1 MLARIS
7 GWSYRRRWLTLLLW
21 VIAMVGFNAAAGAAG
36 TAFQNSFSLPGT
48 ESNDAFAILAQ
59 SDPSRAG
66 DSADLVFK
74 VQQGVDQPAVQARME
89 QLFADV
95 ATVPTVT
102 EVQDPYIAA
111 EQGRRAQQ
119 ISQDGTIAF
128 ARVQYSEQA
137 GDVAVENVDKVK
149 NLAAEAQTDLR
160 AQDPSA
166 QIEVGGFVVQATEQ
180 SQPGLVELIGLV
192 AAMIILLITFGS
204 VLAMGLPLVVALFG
218 IGVGL
223 AQLTLLTHV
232 LNTPEFAPQ
241 LASMIGIG
249 VGIDYAL
256 FIVTRYRHEL
266 HEGATPARANTVAMN
281 TAGRA
286 VLFAGITVVISM
298 LGLLLMGF
306 EFIQGVAVGA
316 ACVVLMTMLSSVTLL
331 PALLGFA
338 GTNIDKWHVP
348 FFSKRES
355 GGEGSW
361 WYRWSRVVQKHAGF
375 TAAAS
380 LVVLLVLAAPFLS
393 MRLGVSDAG
402 NNPESFG
409 TRRAYDLLAEGF
421 GPGFNGPFIL
431 TARINGAGDLQ
442 ALGELSN
449 TLATTPDVATVSPP
463 IPNADQSVAV
473 IYLNPQSS
481 PQDEATDQL
490 LDNIRH
496 NVIPETMS
504 GTGVAVKVGGLTAVM
519 DDFSKQVAARLPIF
533 FLVVIGLSFL
543 LLTVVFR
550 SVLVPLKAAIMN
562 LLSIGAAYGV
572 IVAIFQWGWGADLI
586 GIGREGPIESWVP
599 IMLFA
604 ILFGLSMDYE
614 VFLLSRIREDYAAHG
629 DNALAVANGLARTA
643 RVITAAAAI
652 MITVFLAFAFGG
664 DVRALKLFAIGLA
677 VAVFVDATIVR
688 MVLVPSTMELL
699 GKANWW
705 MPHWLDR
712 ILPKISIEHEPT
724 DVDLTATEE
733 REPAGVS

>member
-1 MLARIS
+1 
-7 GWSYRRRWLTLLLW
+7 
-21 VIAMVGFNAAAGAAG
+21 
-36 TAFQNSFSLPGT
+36 
-48 ESNDAFAILAQ
+48 
-59 SDPSRAG
+59 
-66 DSADLVFK
+66 
-74 VQQGVDQPAVQARME
+74 
-89 QLFADV
+89 
-95 ATVPTVT
+95 
-102 EVQDPYIAA
+102 
-111 EQGRRAQQ
+111 
-119 ISQDGTIAF
+119 
-128 ARVQYSEQA
+128 
-137 GDVAVENVDKVK
+137 
-149 NLAAEAQTDLR
+149 
-160 AQDPSA
+160 
-166 QIEVGGFVVQATEQ
+166 
-180 SQPGLVELIGLV
+180 
-192 AAMIILLITFGS
+192 
-204 VLAMGLPLVVALFG
+204 
-218 IGVGL
+218 
-223 AQLTLLTHV
+223 
-232 LNTPEFAPQ
+232 
-241 LASMIGIG
+241 
-249 VGIDYAL
+249 
-256 FIVTRYRHEL
+256 
-266 HEGATPARANTVAMN
+266 
-281 TAGRA
+281 
-286 VLFAGITVVISM
+286 VISM

-306 EFIQGVAVGA
+306 EFIEGVAVGA

-361 WYRWSRVVQKHAGF
+361 WYRWSRVVQKHAVF
-375 TAAAS
+375 TALGS
-380 LVVLLVLAAPFLS
+380 LVVLLVLAVPFLS

-431 TARINGAGDLQ
+431 TARINTPDDLQ

-449 TLATTPDVATVSPP
+449 TLAGTANVATVSPP
-463 IPNADQSVAV
+463 IPNADQTVAV
-473 IYLNPQSS
+473 IYLNPLSS

-504 GTGVAVKVGGLTAVM
+504 GTDVAVKVGGLTAVM
-519 DDFSKQVAARLPIF
+519 DDFSQQVADRLPIF

-543 LLTVVFR
+543 LLMVVFR
-550 SVLVPLKAAIMN
+550 SIFVPLKAAIMN
-562 LLSIGAAYGV
+562 LLSIAAAYGV

-586 GIGREGPIESWVP
+586 NIGRPGPIESWVP

-614 VFLLSRIREDYAAHG
+614 VFLLSRIREDYAEHG

-652 MITVFLAFAFGG
+652 MITVFLTFAFGG
-664 DVRALKLFAIGLA
+664 DVRSLKLFAIGLA

-705 MPHWLDR
+705 MPAWLGKA
-712 ILPKISIEHEPT
+712 LPKVSIEHEP
-724 DVDLTATEE
+724 DLDLTTEE
-733 REPAGVS
+733 REPASVS

>member
-7 GWSYRRRWLTLLLW
+7 GWSYRRRWLTLILW
-21 VIAMVGFNAAAGAAG
+21 VIAMVAFNAVAGAAG
-36 TAFQNSFSLPGT
+36 TAFENSFSLPGT
-48 ESNDAFAILAQ
+48 ESNEAFTILKE
-59 SDPSRAG
+59 SDPGRAG

-74 VQQGVDQPAVQARME
+74 VQDGVDQPAVQARME

-102 EVQDPYIAA
+102 EVQDPYTAT
-111 EQGRRAQQ
+111 QLGPGAQQ

-128 ARVQYSEQA
+128 ARVQYADQA
-137 GDVAVENVDKVK
+137 GDVAVDNVQEVK
-149 NLAAEAQTDLR
+149 DLAAGAQSDLR

-166 QIEVGGFVVQATEQ
+166 QVEVGGFVVSATEQ
-180 SQPGLVELIGLV
+180 SQPGLVELIGLI

-266 HEGATPARANTVAMN
+266 HEGATPAAANRVAMN

-306 EFIQGVAVGA
+306 EFIEGVAVGA

-331 PALLGFA
+331 PALLGFS

-348 FFSKRES
+348 LFSKRES

-361 WYRWSRVVQKHAGF
+361 WYRWSRVVQKHAVV
-375 TAAAS
+375 TAVAS
-380 LVVLLVLAAPFLS
+380 LVLLLVLAAPFLS

-431 TARINGAGDLQ
+431 TARIDAAADLQ
-442 ALGELSN
+442 SLGQLSDAL
-449 TLATTPDVATVSPP
+449 AATPDVATVSPP
-463 IPNADQSVAV
+463 IPNPDQTVAV
-473 IYLNPQSS
+473 IYLNPQSA

-490 LDNIRH
+490 LDNVRN
-496 NVIPETMS
+496 NVIPVTMD
-504 GTGVAVKVGGLTAVM
+504 GTGVDVKVGGLTAVM
-519 DDFSKQVAARLPIF
+519 DDFTKQVAARLPIF
-533 FLVVIGLSFL
+533 FLVVIGLSFV

-572 IVAIFQWGWGADLI
+572 IVAIFQWGWGADVI

-614 VFLLSRIREDYAAHG
+614 VFLLSRIREDYSVHG

-705 MPHWLDR
+705 MPGWLDR

-724 DVDLTATEE
+724 VDLTDRDE
-733 REPAGVS
+733 REPARVG

>member
-7 GWSYRRRWLTLLLW
+7 GWSYRRRWLTLILW
-21 VIAMVGFNAAAGAAG
+21 VVALIGFNAVAGAVG
-36 TAFQNSFSLPGT
+36 TAFENSFSLPGT
-48 ESNDAFAILAQ
+48 ESNDAFTILRE
-59 SDPSRAG
+59 SDPGRAG
-66 DSADLVFK
+66 DSADVVFK
-74 VQQGVDQPAVQARME
+74 VHEGVNQPAVQARMQE
-89 QLFADV
+89 LFAEV

-102 EVQDPYIAA
+102 GVQDPYSAA
-111 EQGRRAQQ
+111 QLGPGAQQ

-128 ARVQYSEQA
+128 ARVQYSGQA

-149 NLAAEAQTDLR
+149 DLAAGAQTDLR

-166 QIEVGGFVVQATEQ
+166 QVEVGGFVVSATEQ
-180 SQPGLVELIGLV
+180 SQPGLVELVGLV

-204 VLAMGLPLVVALFG
+204 VLAMGLPLVVAIFG

-232 LNTPEFAPQ
+232 LNTPQFAPQ

-266 HEGATPARANTVAMN
+266 HEGATPVRANTVAMN

-286 VLFAGITVVISM
+286 VLFAGIIVVISM

-306 EFIQGVAVGA
+306 EFIEGVAVGA

-361 WYRWSRVVQKHAGF
+361 WYRWSRVVQKHAVV
-375 TAAAS
+375 TAVAS
-380 LVVLLVLAAPFLS
+380 LVVLLVLAVPFLS

-431 TARINGAGDLQ
+431 TARINSPDDLP

-449 TLATTPDVATVSPP
+449 TLAGTPNVATVSPP
-463 IPNADQSVAV
+463 IPNADQTVAV
-473 IYLNPQSS
+473 IYLNPVSS

-504 GTGVAVKVGGLTAVM
+504 GTDVAVKVGGLTAVM
-519 DDFSKQVAARLPIF
+519 DDFSKQVADRLPIF

-543 LLTVVFR
+543 LLMVVFR
-550 SVLVPLKAAIMN
+550 SILVPLKAAIMN
-562 LLSIGAAYGV
+562 LLSIAAAYGV
-572 IVAIFQWGWGADLI
+572 IVAIFQWGWGADI
-586 GIGREGPIESWVP
+586 INIGRPGPIESWVP

-614 VFLLSRIREDYAAHG
+614 VFLLSRIREEYAAHG

-652 MITVFLAFAFGG
+652 MITVFLTFAFGG

-705 MPHWLDR
+705 MPAWLGKA
-712 ILPKISIEHEPT
+712 LPKVSIEHEP
-724 DVDLTATEE
+724 DIDLITEE
-733 REPAGVS
+733 REPASVG